1 MVWNQQYTYLRKLCE
16 IEGDTMEQLIEEYG
30 MGVILVVIGIAIL
43 AALGKG
49 LEMIAGVYQ

>member
-1 MVWNQQYTYLRKLCE
+1 
-16 IEGDTMEQLIEEYG
+16 MEQLIEEYG